1 MRDSLH
7 RGPGALLALPVLLL
21 LMKALLASPA
31 HGEPPPPLT
40 LPQAVETALRGHP
53 QLAGYRQEFQA
64 AEGRLLQAS
73 LLPNPELS
81 VDVEN
86 VWGDFPGTSR
96 AETTYGISQLLE
108 LGKRSPRIR
117 KAETEKDVLL
127 RDFEITRLNVVADVK
142 RAFINVLSAGKKLGL
157 NREAHRLARLL
168 ADAVSDK
175 VAAGAVSPIEETRAK
190 VALAFS
196 STDLERT
203 AREVESSRRELA
215 AAMGESEPSFDSV
228 SGELDEDLSVTA
240 ADNVAE
246 LIAGTPDVTRWN
258 AETKRRTA
266 VLNAERSLSIPDVTL
281 KGGLK
286 RIAETSETT
295 FVIGFAVPL
304 PLFNRNQGAIRE
316 AEAHRTKAVTERK
329 AVEVLLHSRV
339 WERRAALAATA
350 REARILRKDALSGAQ
365 SAYDAVSEGYRLGKF
380 RYLDVLDAGKALI
393 DTRLRYLDAL
403 TAMNLARV
411 DLERLIAAP
420 AASEKESKEVQH
432 TADQGASR

>member
-1 MRDSLH
+1 LLRDSLH
-7 RGPGALLALPVLLL
+7 RGTGALLALPILLL
-21 LMKALLASPA
+21 LMKTLLASPA

-157 NREAHRLARLL
+157 NREAHRIATQLAGS
-168 ADAVSDK
+168 VSER
-175 VAAGAVSPIEETRAK
+175 VSAGAVSPIEETRAK

-203 AREVESSRRELA
+203 AREVETARLELA
-215 AAMGESEPSFDSV
+215 AAMGERTPSFDSLA
-228 SGELDEDLSVTA
+228 GDLDEDVSMPA

-246 LIAGTPDVTRWN
+246 LIASTPDVARWY
-258 AETKRRTA
+258 AEAERRAA
-266 VLNAERSLSIPDVTL
+266 VLNAERTLAIPDVTL

-304 PLFNRNQGAIRE
+304 PLFNRNQGAIR
-316 AEAHRTKAVTERK
+316 
-329 AVEVLLHSRV
+329 
-339 WERRAALAATA
+339 
-350 REARILRKDALSGAQ
+350 
-365 SAYDAVSEGYRLGKF
+365 
-380 RYLDVLDAGKALI
+380 
-393 DTRLRYLDAL
+393 
-403 TAMNLARV
+403 
-411 DLERLIAAP
+411 
-420 AASEKESKEVQH
+420 
-432 TADQGASR
+432 